1 MDFSTIIV
9 SSEYERN
16 DELVRL
22 ESNVNG
28 SIHTKIDS
36 MIDSFITDVSSKRE
50 KYEISYMK
58 KFHEAKSFLTI

>member
-1 MDFSTIIV
+1 M
-9 SSEYERN
+9 RN

-36 MIDSFITDVSSKRE
+36 MIDSFIDVSSKKR

-58 KFHEAKSFLTI
+58 KFRMSESFLTI

>member
-1 MDFSTIIV
+1 M
-9 SSEYERN
+9 RN

-36 MIDSFITDVSSKRE
+36 MIDSFITDVSSKE
-50 KYEISYMK
+50 KNM
-58 KFHEAKSFLTI
+58 KFHI